1 MESLKNFVLVQYF
14 MDGGPM
20 MFPLLITSIVSLSIF
35 IERLIAFI
43 RARIDTQEFMMMIRE
58 VIESGNL
65 DEAIEICDMHRGPI
79 AAIIRQGVI
88 RYDQLKRSSTIK
100 SRGVNKRDMV
110 EKTLENAATQELSYL
125 ERGLVWLAT
134 ITNLAPILG
143 FLGTVTGMIKA
154 FDKLATAG
162 LGDPTIVARG
172 ISEALITTATGLLIA
187 APTII
192 FYNYFLNKID
202 NFVLEIEDSAV
213 DLLDAF
219 DNLEQGIKSITAED
233 LE

>member
-1 MESLKNFVLVQYF
+1 MGSFKDFILVQYF
-14 MDGGPM
+14 LKGGIM
-20 MFPLLITSIVSLSIF
+20 MIPLLILSIISLAIF

-43 RARIDTQEFMMMIRE
+43 RARIDTQEFMLMIRE
-58 VIESGNL
+58 VIEGGNL

-79 AAIIRQGVI
+79 AAIIRQGII

-100 SRGVNKRDMV
+100 ARAVNKRDMV

-154 FDKLATAG
+154 FEALAKSG

-172 ISEALITTATGLLIA
+172 ISEALITTASGLLIA
-187 APTII
+187 SPTII
-192 FYNYFLNKID
+192 FYNYFINKID

-219 DNLEQGIKSITAED
+219 DNLEQGIKTVASEDAE
-233 LE
+233 

>member
-1 MESLKNFVLVQYF
+1 VGSFKDFILVQYF
-14 MDGGPM
+14 MKGGPM
-20 MFPLLITSIVSLSIF
+20 MIPLLILSIISLAIF

-43 RARIDTQEFMMMIRE
+43 RARIDTQEFMLMIRE
-58 VIESGNL
+58 VIEGGNL

-79 AAIIRQGVI
+79 AAIIRQGII

-100 SRGVNKRDMV
+100 ARAVNKRELV

-154 FDKLATAG
+154 FEALAKQG

-187 APTII
+187 SPTII
-192 FYNYFLNKID
+192 FYNFFINKID

-219 DNLEQGIKSITAED
+219 DNLEQGIKSVAAED
-233 LE
+233 E

>member
-1 MESLKNFVLVQYF
+1 MGSFKDFILVQYF
-14 MDGGPM
+14 MKGGPM
-20 MFPLLITSIVSLSIF
+20 MIPLLILSIISLAIF

-43 RARIDTQEFMMMIRE
+43 RARIDTQEFMLMIRE
-58 VIESGNL
+58 VIEGGNL

-79 AAIIRQGVI
+79 AAIIRQGII

-100 SRGVNKRDMV
+100 ARAVNKRELV

-154 FDKLATAG
+154 FEALAKQG

-187 APTII
+187 SPTII
-192 FYNYFLNKID
+192 FYNFFINKID

-219 DNLEQGIKSITAED
+219 DNLEQGIKSVAAED
-233 LE
+233 E